1 MFRKKGVLLFVCL
14 VFVFSLVFLHAD
26 DAELKRLRAQGQRDG
41 WTFTVGKTSVSHM
54 SLDQLCGLKVPD
66 NWRQMGKFE
75 DDYFVRETRETPPA
89 SFDWRD
95 YGKVT
100 GVRNQGSC
108 GSCWAFGMLG
118 SYEGILAVDGQ
129 GLNDLSEEFLVRCNT
144 HNYGCNGGWWCYDDM
159 YNGIPMES
167 CYPYTATDG
176 TCSHSCSL
184 NFPVDDWY
192 LVGSSSSV
200 PPISDI
206 KQAIY
211 DHGPVS
217 VAVYVNSAFQSYT
230 SGVFNYCQTSSPNH
244 AVVLVGWDDVNSC
257 WIMKNSWGTG
267 WGEGGY
273 MRIAYGCSNIGY
285 AASYALPGSG
295 TPPPPPGDMY
305 VYNIAMVKIQG
316 GQRARATIT
325 IKETSGSAVSGATVY
340 ITWSG
345 SVSGTANSVT
355 DASGNVVFTSARVK
369 NGTYTIT
376 VNDVTHASLDYNSSL
391 NNETSDTI

>member
-1 MFRKKGVLLFVCL
+1 
-14 VFVFSLVFLHAD
+14 
-26 DAELKRLRAQGQRDG
+26 
-41 WTFTVGKTSVSHM
+41 M
-54 SLDQLCGLKVPD
+54 SLDQLCGLKVPE
-66 NWRQMGKFE
+66 NWQQMGKFE

-89 SFDWRD
+89 SWDWRD

-118 SYEGILAVDGQ
+118 SYEGILAIDGQ
-129 GLNDLSEEFLVRCNT
+129 GLQDLSEEFLVRCNT

-159 YNGIPMES
+159 YNGIPLES

-176 TCSHSCSL
+176 TCSYSCPL
-184 NFPVDDWY
+184 LFPVDDWY
-192 LVGSSSSV
+192 LVGSSSGV

-211 DHGPVS
+211 DHGPVA
-217 VAVYVNSAFQSYT
+217 VAVYVNSAFQYYT
-230 SGVFNYCQTSSPNH
+230 GGVFNSCQSSSPNH
-244 AVVLVGWDDVNSC
+244 AVVLVGWDDTNSC

-267 WGEGGY
+267 WGESGY

-285 AASYALPGSG
+285 AASYALPSG
-295 TPPPPPGDMY
+295 GTPPPPGDMY
-305 VYNIAMVKIQG
+305 VYNIAMVKITG

-345 SVSGTANSVT
+345 SVSGTDSGVT
-355 DASGNVVFTSARVK
+355 DSSGNVVFTSQK
-369 NGTYTIT
+369 YKGGTFTIT
-376 VNDVTHASLDYNSSL
+376 VDDVTHASYTYDSSL